1 MSDHP
6 PSARSSARTPP
17 ADDPTGTVLGD
28 RYRFDRLLAAGGMA
42 QVWEGTDLTLGRKVA
57 VKRLH
62 PHLAADDSFVARFRQ
77 EAVAAAKVSHPSI
90 VSIYDTYSGDGDEA
104 IVMELVR
111 GVTLRQQ
118 LDRAGALEPATAA
131 EITAQ
136 AAEALDVAHRAGL
149 VHRDVKP
156 GNILLCDDRRVKVAD
171 FGIAKA
177 AEGADLTQE
186 GMMLGTAK
194 YLAPEQVQ
202 GGPVDART
210 DVYALGVV
218 LYEML
223 CGQPPFVGDTDAA
236 TALARLHQDP
246 PRARHVRASVPRALD
261 DVAHRAMARDPAARH
276 PSAAELRAAVLA
288 AVRGPGPGADATVLS
303 TADPTPQPSPA
314 PAAAAAAGATVA
326 TGAVPPTGGRRDADP
341 GRTAPD
347 RPRRSLLLPGLVAV
361 LVLVALAVGALLV
374 RQGLSDSSFFT
385 GGDDDG
391 GGESSGSATELAVA
405 QVATFDPAS
414 GGGDGA
420 ENDEL
425 ASQAADTDL
434 ATDWPSEGY
443 DDPMERQKDGVGL
456 VFALDGPA
464 SLDEL
469 TVLTGNTGWSGEVYV
484 ADGSP
489 ASLEGWGPPVAT
501 LADQGNEATF
511 ALDGAEGS
519 SVLLWFTSLGDRL
532 DDGKFRARVGEVV
545 LVGDPA

>member
-6 PSARSSARTPP
+6 PSARPGARTSP

-90 VSIYDTYSGDGDEA
+90 VSIYDTYSGEGDEA

-223 CGQPPFVGDTDAA
+223 CGQPPFAGDTDAA

-288 AVRGPGPGADATVLS
+288 AVRSPGPGADATVLS

-314 PAAAAAAGATVA
+314 PATGATVA
-326 TGAVPPTGGRRDADP
+326 AGAVAPTGGGRDDDP
-341 GRTAPD
+341 GRSGPG
-347 RPRRSLLLPGLVAV
+347 RPRRSLLLPALVAV

-391 GGESSGSATELAVA
+391 GSESSGSATELAIA

-489 ASLEGWGPPVAT
+489 ASLEGWGAPVAT

-545 LVGDPA
+545 LLGDPA